1 MNILK
6 LGTRVK
12 DFVAQLNANFSEIST
27 KLTHN
32 PVSFKVLYSGTTN
45 IPCVDDGTSVN
56 VTVNTNLTD
65 FDGLIFVRE
74 DTDAA
79 VFMTAPA
86 VGTVFRVVNKQAD
99 FGDMLGGMNLFGC
112 NATIVNAT
120 TIKFNNNL
128 YSGVKENASGRYMT
142 SFGDVPL
149 TKIIGIKMN

>member
-1 MNILK
+1 MNVLK
-6 LGTRVK
+6 LGTLFK
-12 DFVAQLNANFSEIST
+12 DFIAQLNENFSEISA

-45 IPCVDDGTSVN
+45 IPSADDGTSVN
-56 VTVNTNLTD
+56 VTVNTSLSG

-86 VGTVFRVVNKQAD
+86 TGTIFKVVNKQAD
-99 FGDMLGGMNLFGC
+99 FTDLLGGMNLFGC

-120 TIKFNNNL
+120 TIKLNNNV

-142 SFGDVPL
+142 SFSDVPL